1 MITGNKHNIVNVDAL
16 HKYHTGVNT
25 PSTSEE
31 LTNENVTSF
40 KVGTSNVNGVDLTNQ
55 MEQSLV
61 DITYIKGKTVKEN
74 SKLNSVKVVFDSGEK
89 ELHSSGDV
97 YFDEY
102 KDGKFYKRIKKMTA
116 NDFTRGKAICGTNAS
131 WDNSGNT
138 YAFYF
143 NGMIFDCIDSYS
155 IKCNLLNHFEIED
168 LTHGTSTG
176 VCTDGEY
183 GWIAFRVDNATLG
196 ITSSDSNVK
205 KLQKAEEWFFNSNIE
220 ILYLINETIT
230 HESITILANP
240 NEEINVVS
248 GTPTTIKHTVQLN
261 TKSQVEETQKQ
272 IVKSNKS
279 IWQKFKELTDV
290 KMSISENGYIKFPTA
305 FGGLL
310 IQWGRIE
317 NTPGIPEIRIN
328 LPVAYS
334 EKIYG
339 MQFTGQWGHSNH
351 HYWVSGNTDYKTFI
365 TPIKIGSQDV
375 VNVSDPVYWFI
386 IGR

>member
-25 PSTSEE
+25 PSISEE
-31 LTNENVTSF
+31 LVNENVTSF

-74 SKLNSVKVVFDSGEK
+74 SKLNSVKVAFDSGEK
-89 ELHSSGDV
+89 ELYSLQDGF
-97 YFDEY
+97 FDEY
-102 KDGKFYKRIKKMTA
+102 KSGKFHKKIKKLTA

-131 WDNSGNT
+131 WDNSGST

-143 NGMIFDCIDSYS
+143 NGVVFDCIDDYS
-155 IKCNLLNHFEIED
+155 IVCNLLKHFELED

-176 VCTDGEY
+176 VCTSGEL

-220 ILYLINETIT
+220 ILYLVNETIT
-230 HESITILANP
+230 NESITILTNP

-248 GTPTTIKHTVQLN
+248 GAPTTIKHIVQLN
-261 TKSQVEETQKQ
+261 TKSQVEETQKH

-290 KMSISENGYIKFPTA
+290 KMKLEENGYIKFPTA

-310 IQWGRIE
+310 IQWGRVE

-339 MQFTGQWGHSNH
+339 MQFTGQWGYSNH

-375 VNVSDPVYWFI
+375 VNVSDPVYWFV